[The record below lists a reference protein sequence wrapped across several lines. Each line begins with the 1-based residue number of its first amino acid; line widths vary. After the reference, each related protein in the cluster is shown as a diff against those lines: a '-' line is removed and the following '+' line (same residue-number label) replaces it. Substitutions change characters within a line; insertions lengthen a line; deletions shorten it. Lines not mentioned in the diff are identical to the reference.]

1 MGSLMNRLVGV
12 RYGEAGSRV
21 ELLQGELERL
31 GYPVAIDGVYGPVT
45 AWHVNRICIDAGVS
59 TAGGDRVTRDAWYA
73 IVGSERR
80 GAPVPDP
87 RPSDFR
93 RTMNWALARSPRIAE
108 MLKQTERG
116 EQYLDVIRQLATLHF
131 LRDAIWQE
139 EQGVRATPAYIAEW
153 LYARDIREEWGQN
166 RGAWVDILV
175 ELAGGDHRQADPWC
189 AWFGS
194 ACRRIAEHIL
204 FGGRAPDEPRVMTY
218 VVSGRAAAMWQ
229 KALDADRT
237 EWTDERAFPIR
248 GGVIVR
254 SRTSRHPRDR
264 DTILAGHRMAGH
276 AIVGL
281 GWRAKGVALGCAGN
295 SSGSGH
301 DGGGPTSRAHARGRV
316 ALEVITADPSISRQG
331 YEAHIRCVGV
341 AHVSLAE
348 DLS

>member
-1 MGSLMNRLVGV
+1 MASLMDSLVGL
-12 RYGEAGSRV
+12 RYGDAGSRV

-31 GYPVAIDGVYGPVT
+31 GYPVAVDGVYGPVT
-45 AWHVNRICIDAGVS
+45 AWHVNRICIDAGVV
-59 TAGGDRVTRDAWYA
+59 TVGGDRVTYDAWRA
-73 IVGSERR
+73 IAGSSTR
-80 GAPVPDP
+80 GAPLPDP
-87 RPSDFR
+87 TPSAYA
-93 RTMNWALARSPRIAE
+93 RTLEWAYARSTRIE
-108 MLKQTERG
+108 GMLEQTERG
-116 EQYLDVIRQLATLHF
+116 ELYRDVLRQLATLHL

-139 EQGVRATPAYIAEW
+139 EEGVRATPAYVAEW

-166 RGAWVDILV
+166 RGTWVDILV
-175 ELAGGDHRQADPWC
+175 ELGGGDHRKADPWC

-194 ACRRIAEHIL
+194 ACRRIAEHVL
-204 FGGRAPDEPRVMTY
+204 FGGRPASAPRVMTY

-229 KALDADRT
+229 NAREADRT
-237 EWTDERAFPIR
+237 EWTDEQYFAIR

-254 SRTSRHPRDR
+254 SRTTRHPRDR
-264 DTILAGHRMAGH
+264 DTILAGNRMAGH
-276 AIVGL
+276 AIVGI
-281 GWRAKGVALGCAGN
+281 GWRGRGVALGCAGN

-348 DLS
+348 DLA